1 MTKLIETY
9 VANPSE
15 ENLKKL
21 SRYIKQHSMA
31 VCFATKKE
39 IKLLRKLNLAS

>member
-1 MTKLIETY
+1 MSKLIEIY
-9 VANPSE
+9 VSNPSE

-31 VCFATKKE
+31 ICFATEKE